1 MQSMITRTP
10 QDSRQAFL
18 SDRQVAQ
25 RYSVSRQTPWGWLK
39 KDASFPK
46 PVSLSPGCTRWSLSD
61 LEAWEI
67 AQNTTQ
73 K

>member
-1 MQSMITRTP
+1 MQTTMTRTP
-10 QDSRQAFL
+10 QDSGQAFL
-18 SDRQVAQ
+18 SDRQVAE

-39 KDASFPK
+39 KDTDFPK
-46 PVSLSPGCTRWSLSD
+46 PVSLSPGCTRWRLTD